1 MKNAIKRKTW
11 LLLVFLTC
19 LVTSAVQAGKKEVLQ
34 GRILTGVVLDE
45 QGLPAI
51 GANVLVKGT
60 TVGVATDVDGK
71 YRIEVPQGN
80 RTIVFSYVG
89 YRTQEII
96 YKGQA
101 SLNVSLEPDSEVLD
115 DVVVVG
121 YGVQK
126 KVNLTG
132 AVGSVEGEKLASK
145 AVGNVT
151 SALAGLVP
159 GLKVMN
165 RGGQPGADGAALNI
179 RGFGAPLVLVDGIE
193 QDFGYMDPNEIE
205 NISILKD
212 ASAAVYGSRAA
223 NGVILVTTKR
233 GKKGKPKFN
242 LNLNAGF
249 SAPTR
254 IIEMASSGL
263 YAELMNEANIVNGDN
278 PTYTPEE
285 VAKFYAGTDPRYP
298 NTDWRKETLK
308 SISPKYDVNMSVRG
322 GGDKV
327 SYFLSLGYLN
337 QKSLLRSDDINF
349 NNLSFG

>member
-1 MKNAIKRKTW
+1 M
-11 LLLVFLTC
+11 
-19 LVTSAVQAGKKEVLQ
+19 
-34 GRILTGVVLDE
+34 
-45 QGLPAI
+45 
-51 GANVLVKGT
+51 
-60 TVGVATDVDGK
+60 
-71 YRIEVPQGN
+71 
-80 RTIVFSYVG
+80 
-89 YRTQEII
+89 
-96 YKGQA
+96 
-101 SLNVSLEPDSEVLD
+101 
-115 DVVVVG
+115 
-121 YGVQK
+121 
-126 KVNLTG
+126 NLTG

-205 NISILKD
+205 NISILKRCFGCGIWLPRCQWR
-212 ASAAVYGSRAA
+212 YFGY
-223 NGVILVTTKR
+223 NQKR
-233 GKKGKPKFN
+233 KKGKPKFN

-285 VAKFYAGTDPRYP
+285 VAKFLCRYRP
-298 NTDWRKETLK
+298 SLSEYGLAERNAE
-308 SISPKYDVNMSVRG
+308 KYFSQIR
-322 GGDKV
+322 
-327 SYFLSLGYLN
+327 
-337 QKSLLRSDDINF
+337 R
-349 NNLSFG
+349 

>member
-1 MKNAIKRKTW
+1 MKNAIKRKAW
-11 LLLVFLTC
+11 LLLIFLAC
-19 LVTSAVQAGKKEVLQ
+19 SVISMQAEKREALQ
-34 GRILTGVVLDE
+34 KRILTGVVLDE
-45 QGLPAI
+45 QGMPAI
-51 GANVLVKGT
+51 GVNVLVKGT
-60 TVGVATDVDGK
+60 TIGVATDIDGK
-71 YRIEVPQGN
+71 YKIEIPQGN
-80 RTIVFSYVG
+80 RTIVFSYIG
-89 YRTQEII
+89 YQTQEIA
-96 YKGQA
+96 YRGQT
-101 SLNVSLEPDSEVLD
+101 SLNINLEPDSEILD

-132 AVGSVEGEKLASK
+132 AVGSIEGDKLASK

-165 RGGQPGADGAALNI
+165 RGGQPGADGAELNI
-179 RGFGAPLVLVDGIE
+179 RGFGTPLVLVDGIE
-193 QDFGYMDPNEIE
+193 QSFGFMDPNEIE

-242 LNLNAGF
+242 LNVNVGF

-278 PTYTPEE
+278 PTYRPEE
-285 VAKFYAGTDPRYP
+285 IEKFYAGTNPRYP

-308 SISPKYDVNMSVRG
+308 SISPKYDPWRW
-322 GGDKV
+322 
-327 SYFLSLGYLN
+327 
-337 QKSLLRSDDINF
+337 R
-349 NNLSFG
+349 